1 MLTIRNLRHSYGT
14 NKILQ
19 GINLSVEMGNIVAI
33 TGPSGTGKTTL
44 LRCIN
49 YLSHPYEGDL
59 TLAGR
64 EVNFK
69 HLHKDDIHYLRL
81 NTAMVFQNYNLF
93 KNKTVLE
100 NVTEGLIYARHIKK
114 NEAKERA
121 MMELTRMDMADKID
135 SYPEQLSGGQ
145 QQRVGIARALALD
158 PKIILFDEPTSA
170 LDPEMAADVLR
181 AIKTVA
187 KTGITMIIVTHEMMF
202 AREISTEIVFME
214 GGVVVEQG
222 SPYEMFTNPKHERTK
237 QFFSGF
243 NMNNFEI

>member
-1 MLTIRNLRHSYGT
+1 MLAIRNLRHNYGN

-19 GINLSVEMGNIVAI
+19 GIDLSIEKGEIVAV

-49 YLSHPYEGDL
+49 YLSHPCDGTL

-64 EVNFK
+64 EVSFRR
-69 HLHKDDIHYLRL
+69 LHKDDIHYLRL

-100 NVTEGLIYARHIKK
+100 NVTEGLIAARRMEKTK
-114 NEAKERA
+114 AKERA
-121 MMELTRMDMADKID
+121 FTELTRMGMMDKLD

-170 LDPEMAADVLR
+170 LDPEMTADVLR
-181 AIKTVA
+181 AIKAVA
-187 KTGITMIIVTHEMMF
+187 LTGITMIIVTHEMMF
-202 AREISTEIVFME
+202 AREISTKIVFME
-214 GGVVVEQG
+214 GGVVVEEGNPQK
-222 SPYEMFTNPKHERTK
+222 MFTNPKQDRTR
-237 QFFSGF
+237 QFFT
-243 NMNNFEI
+243 NLITYDYVI

>member
-1 MLTIRNLRHSYGT
+1 MLTINNLRHSYGS

-19 GINLSVEMGNIVAI
+19 GIGLSVEKRDIVAI

-49 YLSHPYEGDL
+49 YLSHPHEGTL

-64 EVNFK
+64 EVNFR

-100 NVTEGLIYARHIKK
+100 NVTEGLIVARRIDKAK
-114 NEAKERA
+114 AKERA
-121 MMELTRMDMADKID
+121 MTELTRMDMMDKLG

-170 LDPEMAADVLR
+170 LDPEMTADVLR
-181 AIKTVA
+181 AIKAVA
-187 KTGITMIIVTHEMMF
+187 ATGITMIIVTHEMMF
-202 AREISTEIVFME
+202 AREISTKIVFME
-214 GGVVVEQG
+214 GGVVVEEG
-222 SPYEMFTNPKHERTK
+222 VPGEMFTNPKQERTK
-237 QFFSGF
+237 RFYASLIT
-243 NMNNFEI
+243 NDYVI